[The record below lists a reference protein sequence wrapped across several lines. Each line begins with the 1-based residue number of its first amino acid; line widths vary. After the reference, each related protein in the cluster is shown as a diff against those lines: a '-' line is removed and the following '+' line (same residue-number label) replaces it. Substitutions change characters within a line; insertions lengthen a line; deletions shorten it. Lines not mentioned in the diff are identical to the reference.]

1 MRFQP
6 TGFRSAR
13 LALTAGLLALLAG
26 CGGLLKSNADTEQ
39 LYTLRPVA
47 PASVPGTAPIAG
59 MIIVSRPVVQP
70 GLASARIALTR
81 PGNRLDYFAA
91 SRWSAQL
98 PQVVGALTAEMLLA
112 AGQFEVAADG
122 ERVSGGARYELLLTV
137 RHFEAEYGT
146 DNAAAPDAR
155 VEFECLIASALPR
168 VILGRCDSTARV
180 PAGAN
185 RMGAIVEALEAAA
198 QQALGK
204 SIAEAA
210 RVAGEAQ
217 SRTDTPRAR

>member
-1 MRFQP
+1 MRIHP
-6 TGFRSAR
+6 TGFRATR
-13 LALTAGLLALLAG
+13 LALTASVLATLAG
-26 CGGLLKSNADTEQ
+26 CGGLLKSNADVEQ

-47 PASVPGTAPIAG
+47 PASVPATAPVAG

-98 PQVVGALTAEMLLA
+98 PQVIGALTAEMLLS

-137 RHFEAEYGT
+137 RHFEAEYSANDT
-146 DNAAAPDAR
+146 SAPDAR

-168 VILGRCDSTARV
+168 VILGRCDSAARV
-180 PAGAN
+180 PAEGN
-185 RMGAIVEALEAAA
+185 RMGAIVAALETAAR
-198 QQALGK
+198 QALGK

-217 SRTDTPRAR
+217 SRAEAPRPR